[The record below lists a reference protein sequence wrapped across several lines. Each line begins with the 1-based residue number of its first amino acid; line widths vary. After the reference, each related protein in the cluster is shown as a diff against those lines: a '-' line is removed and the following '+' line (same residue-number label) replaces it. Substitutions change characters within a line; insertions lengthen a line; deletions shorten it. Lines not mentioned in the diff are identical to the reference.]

1 MNRTF
6 RLTAT
11 ALTIASVAL
20 LTGCSAFSI
29 GEENF
34 ACSGMPGDTKCMSTS
49 DMYEYSING
58 QANNGKVLLNNG
70 AVGNIK
76 TANPD
81 DPVTVYAP
89 YTKMEET
96 DEGVVTEGQIIV
108 GDDIIVQN
116 FVTPKLPY
124 SPVPVRT
131 PSMVMRIWIA
141 SYTDMNGDLNSPGY
155 VYTEIEPRKWV
166 IAPTKT
172 GANSKSFSPLV
183 KKPRSNKVTP
193 TTTSKKG
200 LLRQQESKGAEIN
213 NLEKLRQQRQAKGI

>member
-1 MNRTF
+1 MNRKF

-11 ALTIASVAL
+11 AIAAASVAL

-34 ACSGMPGDTKCMSTS
+34 ACSGMPGDPKCMSTS
-49 DMYEYSING
+49 DMYEYSLHGESSSGKIPNG
-58 QANNGKVLLNNG
+58 QGGVYNVRVAD
-70 AVGNIK
+70 
-76 TANPD
+76 PD

-89 YTKMEET
+89 YTNIKET
-96 DEGVVTEGQIIV
+96 EDDGLETEGQIIV

-131 PSMVMRIWIA
+131 PSMVMRIWIN

-172 GANSKSFSPLV
+172 DGNSKSFSPLV
-183 KKPRSNKVTP
+183 KKPKKAEVTP
-193 TTTSKKG
+193 VAAKKPIG
-200 LLRQQESKGAEIN
+200 ETNLDQDHYNS
-213 NLEKLRQQRQAKGI
+213 LEKLQRDRRARGR